1 MGRKRVI
8 ILGAGLA
15 GLSAAWHLQK
25 RGVDCQ
31 LFEREKEVGGL
42 CRSKKIKG
50 FTFDY
55 SGHLL
60 HFRSNYAFKLV
71 KDLLGSNLVEHK
83 RSAWVYSHGVYN
95 RYPFQANLYGLP
107 SAVVKECLLGFISA
121 SKNKHPT
128 SNKNR
133 DFLSW
138 IQQSFGPGIARHF
151 MIPYNTKFWTVP
163 PQRLT
168 CEWLDGFI
176 PMPSLSEVVG
186 GSVKESHRQFGYN
199 SHFWYPKQ
207 GGIAE
212 LPKAIAAEVKNIH
225 LKSEVIGIESG
236 KKEIK
241 LTGGGREKFD
251 YLISTLPLPEIA
263 RLIKDVPVAIVAS
276 FKKLRWNSILNL
288 NLGISGRDN
297 HHRHW
302 AYFPQGDVSFFRVG
316 FFHNFSPDMSP
327 EGKEALYAE
336 ISYSKDRPLNKSTIA
351 LRVAADLKKVGL
363 RKDGDTIF
371 LQDSVDIKY
380 GYPIYDADYSQSRV
394 EILEYLRL
402 RNVLSCGRYGS
413 WRYMS
418 MEDVL
423 LESMWMAE
431 KVSERE

>member
-1 MGRKRVI
+1 MAKKRII

-15 GLSAAWHLQK
+15 GLSSAWHLQK
-25 RGVDCQ
+25 QGIDCQ
-31 LFEREKEVGGL
+31 LFEQEEEVGGL
-42 CRSKKIKG
+42 CRSRKING

-60 HFRSNYAFKLV
+60 HFRSDYAFKLV

-83 RSAWVYSHGVYN
+83 RSSWVYSHGVYT

-107 SAVVKECLLGFISA
+107 PAVVKECLLGFISA
-121 SKNKHPT
+121 SKDKHLAG
-128 SNKNR
+128 SKNR

-163 PQRLT
+163 LKRLT

-176 PMPSLSEVVG
+176 PVPSLGELIDGALKKSR
-186 GSVKESHRQFGYN
+186 RQVGYN
-199 SHFWYPKQ
+199 SHFWYPNQ

-212 LPKAIAAEVKNIH
+212 LPKAIATEVKNIH
-225 LKSEVIGIESG
+225 LKSEVTGIELG

-241 LTGGGREKFD
+241 LSGGGREKFD
-251 YLISTLPLPEIA
+251 YLISTLPLPEMA
-263 RLIKDVPVAIVAS
+263 RLIRDISPDIATS

-297 HHRHW
+297 HSRHW
-302 AYFPQGDVSFFRVG
+302 AYFPQEDLSFFRVG
-316 FFHNFSPDMSP
+316 FFHNFSPGMAP
-327 EGKEALYAE
+327 KGKEALYAE

-351 LRVAADLKKVGL
+351 LRVAADLKKAGL
-363 RKDGDTIF
+363 RKDGDTIC
-371 LQDSVDIKY
+371 LQDIVDIKY
-380 GYPIYDADYSQSRV
+380 GYPIYDAEYSQARAD
-394 EILEYLRL
+394 ILEYLRS
-402 RNVLSCGRYGS
+402 RNVLSRGRYGS

-423 LESMWMAE
+423 LEG
-431 KVSERE
+431 REIASLLRK